1 VSSRINDKTSSIVVP
16 SGCIVDIYEHT
27 SYRGRKATLKAGT
40 YRYSQFRRLFPNDRL
55 SSLKVRDAKTATAAP
70 PTAPACEYKCLPG
83 DRKWEWDSAY
93 RNCRTC
99 RRYAT
104 KAACET
110 ALAES
115 GHCGATSTVSETF
128 SNLRVSA
135 ARNRPA
141 TFTLKTD
148 ILASSVV
155 IQHLGGQVSCS
166 GSGGYSNFGCGNNL
180 IALLLTQSK
189 RRVLPSTNV
198 KGYKKTSHRHAHWY
212 TLSGVSRRSK
222 TMKWQ
227 LNKAQMLKAGTYQ
240 LWYNEDLTGGTESDN
255 RGTAVYKVTITG
267 SRTQPKTSCTGSVR
281 LYEHDLSGRTSSYR
295 KGSFTRVSS
304 SINDRT
310 SSVVVPSGCKVE
322 VFEHYNY
329 RGRKATL
336 KAGTYRY
343 SQFKRLFPND
353 RLSSLK
359 VSDDAPTPPK
369 PSPCVGCEK
378 EVATLKTH
386 LKTSQTANTQLKTKS
401 AQKDKSMKSQADQF
415 AKKAA
420 LLKASFLRKK
430 VNMMKSQAD
439 QLKEKDEMMKTQA
452 DKFAKKE
459 VNIQADYKQKM
470 QDMRAKAGLE
480 VATLKTHLKT
490 SQTANTQLKTES
502 AQKDEMMKTQADKFA
517 KKEVNIHADYK
528 QEMQDMRAKAGF
540 TIASIDKERSEL
552 KQQLE
557 PQRRLVRRL

>member
-1 VSSRINDKTSSIVVP
+1 MTWR
-16 SGCIVDIYEHT
+16 
-27 SYRGRKATLKAGT
+27 LKNT
-40 YRYSQFRRLFPNDRL
+40 
-55 SSLKVRDAKTATAAP
+55 
-70 PTAPACEYKCLPG
+70 
-83 DRKWEWDSAY
+83 
-93 RNCRTC
+93 
-99 RRYAT
+99 
-104 KAACET
+104 
-110 ALAES
+110 
-115 GHCGATSTVSETF
+115 
-128 SNLRVSA
+128 
-135 ARNRPA
+135 
-141 TFTLKTD
+141 
-148 ILASSVV
+148 
-155 IQHLGGQVSCS
+155 
-166 GSGGYSNFGCGNNL
+166 
-180 IALLLTQSK
+180 
-189 RRVLPSTNV
+189 
-198 KGYKKTSHRHAHWY
+198 
-212 TLSGVSRRSK
+212 
-222 TMKWQ
+222 
-227 LNKAQMLKAGTYQ
+227 QMLKAGTYQ
-240 LWYNEDLTGGTESDN
+240 LWYNEDLSNGTEGDN

-267 SRTQPKTSCTGSVR
+267 SGPTPPK
-281 LYEHDLSGRTSSYR
+281 
-295 KGSFTRVSS
+295 
-304 SINDRT
+304 
-310 SSVVVPSGCKVE
+310 PS
-322 VFEHYNY
+322 
-329 RGRKATL
+329 
-336 KAGTYRY
+336 
-343 SQFKRLFPND
+343 
-353 RLSSLK
+353 
-359 VSDDAPTPPK
+359 PPK

-420 LLKASFLRKK
+420 LLKASFLRKR

-557 PQRRLVRRL
+557 PQRRLVRRFVKVY

>member
-1 VSSRINDKTSSIVVP
+1 MNKLVLLTVFTLTIFVAITHGAELKTKEKTSNSCKSRVSLYEHDLSGRRYSFRRGSHSRVSSRINDKTSSIVVP

-267 SRTQPKTSCTGSVR
+267 SG
-281 LYEHDLSGRTSSYR
+281 
-295 KGSFTRVSS
+295 
-304 SINDRT
+304 
-310 SSVVVPSGCKVE
+310 
-322 VFEHYNY
+322 
-329 RGRKATL
+329 
-336 KAGTYRY
+336 
-343 SQFKRLFPND
+343 
-353 RLSSLK
+353 
-359 VSDDAPTPPK
+359 PTPPK
-369 PSPCVGCEK
+369 PSPPKPSPPKPSPPKPSPCGP
-378 EVATLKTH
+378 
-386 LKTSQTANTQLKTKS
+386 
-401 AQKDKSMKSQADQF
+401 
-415 AKKAA
+415 
-420 LLKASFLRKK
+420 
-430 VNMMKSQAD
+430 
-439 QLKEKDEMMKTQA
+439 
-452 DKFAKKE
+452 
-459 VNIQADYKQKM
+459 Y
-470 QDMRAKAGLE
+470 
-480 VATLKTHLKT
+480 
-490 SQTANTQLKTES
+490 
-502 AQKDEMMKTQADKFA
+502 
-517 KKEVNIHADYK
+517 
-528 QEMQDMRAKAGF
+528 
-540 TIASIDKERSEL
+540 RS
-552 KQQLE
+552 
-557 PQRRLVRRL
+557 RS

>member
-1 VSSRINDKTSSIVVP
+1 MNKLVLLTVFTLTIFVAITHGAELKTKEKTSNSCTSRVSLYEHDMKGRRYLYRRGSYSRVSSRINDKTSSIIVP
-16 SGCIVDIYEHT
+16 IGCIVDIYEHT

-55 SSLKVRDAKTATAAP
+55 SSLKVRDAKTATQVTRP
-70 PTAPACEYKCLPG
+70 
-83 DRKWEWDSAY
+83 
-93 RNCRTC
+93 
-99 RRYAT
+99 
-104 KAACET
+104 
-110 ALAES
+110 
-115 GHCGATSTVSETF
+115 ATSTVSETF

-155 IQHLGGQVSCS
+155 IQHMGGQVSCS

-189 RRVLPSTNV
+189 RQVLPSTNV

-255 RGTAVYKVTITG
+255 RGTAIYKVTITG

-295 KGSFTRVSS
+295 KGSFTRVSV

-343 SQFKRLFPND
+343 SQFRRLFPND

-386 LKTSQTANTQLKTKS
+386 LKTSQTANTQMKIKS
-401 AQKDKSMKSQADQF
+401 AQKDKLMKSQADQF
-415 AKKAA
+415 AKKEAS
-420 LLKASFLRKK
+420 LKASSEQKDK
-430 VNMMKSQAD
+430 MVKSQAD

-459 VNIQADYKQKM
+459 VK
-470 QDMRAKAGLE
+470 
-480 VATLKTHLKT
+480 
-490 SQTANTQLKTES
+490 
-502 AQKDEMMKTQADKFA
+502 
-517 KKEVNIHADYK
+517 IHADYK